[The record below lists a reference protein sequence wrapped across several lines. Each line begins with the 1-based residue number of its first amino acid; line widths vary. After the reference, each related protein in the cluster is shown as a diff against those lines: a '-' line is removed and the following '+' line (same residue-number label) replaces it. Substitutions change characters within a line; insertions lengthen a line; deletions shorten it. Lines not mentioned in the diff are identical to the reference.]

1 MVAGYQAKSAWA
13 GRAFEPLVSEPLK
26 ASEKVDLAIIGGGI
40 LGLSSAL
47 HAARS
52 GLSVRVVEA
61 VNIGDRASGLNGGQ
75 VIPGLKYD
83 PDRLLQHFGEKRGES
98 LVRFGAS
105 LADAVFDLIA
115 REKLDVPVQ
124 RAGWIQAAHSE
135 AALRSAEQ
143 RVKQW
148 RAMGVPVKL
157 LNAADVSRLTGARGY
172 HGGWLDPRGG
182 AIQPLAYTRELARVA
197 VAAGA
202 RIAENTRVTALK
214 RDNAVWLLK
223 IPDGRSLS
231 AKGVI
236 VATNAY
242 ADALV
247 PGLARTLLPLNSF
260 QIATAPLPDALL
272 STILPEG
279 QVVSDSRRI
288 VIYYR
293 KGPNG
298 RMLLGGRGSMS
309 DPTGPSAWA
318 HLEHALKRLYP
329 ALSDVPIE
337 KRWYGRV
344 AMTLDHLPHVHEP
357 EPGLLVV
364 AGCQGR
370 GVGLMTALGPRLVD
384 YFVSRDPELLPFPPT
399 PIRPIPFHAF
409 RNVGIDA
416 AIAWYRLV
424 DLLER

>member
-1 MVAGYQAKSAWA
+1 MVAGYQAKSVWA
-13 GRAFEPLVSEPLK
+13 ERTFAPLASHALK
-26 ASEKVDLAIIGGGI
+26 TGEKVDLAIVGGGI

-52 GLSVRVVEA
+52 GLSVRVLEA
-61 VNIGDRASGLNGGQ
+61 ANVGDRASGLNGGQ

-83 PDRLLQHFGEKRGES
+83 PDWLLQHFGEKRGES

-105 LADAVFDLIA
+105 LADGVFDLIA
-115 REKLDVPVQ
+115 RENLDVPVE

-135 AALRSAEQ
+135 TALRAAEQ
-143 RVKQW
+143 RAKQW
-148 RAMGVPVKL
+148 TARGVSAKL
-157 LNAADVSRLTGARGY
+157 LSAVDVNRLTGARGY

-197 VAAGA
+197 VDAGA
-202 RIAENTRVTALK
+202 RIAENTRITAIK
-214 RDNAVWLLK
+214 RDNSEWVLTTT
-223 IPDGRSLS
+223 DGRSLH

-242 ADALV
+242 ADALI
-247 PGLARTLLPLNSF
+247 PGLARTLLPLHSF
-260 QIATAPLPDALL
+260 QIATAPLSDALL
-272 STILPEG
+272 ASILPDG

-293 KGPNG
+293 KGPGG
-298 RMLLGGRGSMS
+298 RMLLGGRGSMA
-309 DPTGPSAWA
+309 DPTDPKAWA
-318 HLEHALKRLYP
+318 HLEHAFKRLYP
-329 ALSDVPIE
+329 ALSNVPIE
-337 KRWYGRV
+337 KRWYGRI

-357 EPGLLVV
+357 DAGLLVA

-370 GVGLMTALGPRLVD
+370 GIGLMTGLGPRLVD

-399 PIRPIPFHAF
+399 PIRPILFHAF
-409 RNVGIDA
+409 RNVGIGA

-424 DLLER
+424 DMLEK